1 MRMAIT
7 SREITLLGAAI
18 FAASVAAV
26 SASAQDLG
34 VNTSCLNGSVAGND
48 YAELSSNFRESI
60 WDTKAGV
67 QLVSDTTHLTIKVID
82 AFNNDACEQTADM
95 NTRCSFRLNA
105 GNEFTIKVSNEA
117 FSARSGYRLC
127 AF

>member
-1 MRMAIT
+1 MKLVIT
-7 SREITLLGAAI
+7 SREITLLGAVI

-34 VNTSCLNGSVAGND
+34 VNTSCLSGSVASND

-67 QLVSDTTHLTIKVID
+67 QLVSDTTQLTITVID
-82 AFNNDACEQTADM
+82 AFNNDVCEQTADM
-95 NTRCSFRLNA
+95 KTRCSFKLNA

-117 FSARSGYRLC
+117 FSVRSGYRLC

>member
-1 MRMAIT
+1 MKMVIG
-7 SREITLLGAAI
+7 SRKMSVLGAAV
-18 FAASVAAV
+18 FAVSVAAV

-34 VNTSCLNGSVAGND
+34 VNTSCLSGMVEGND

-67 QLVSDTTHLTIKVID
+67 QLVSDTTHLTITVID
-82 AFNNDACEQTADM
+82 AFNNDVCEQTADM
-95 NTRCSFRLNA
+95 KTRCAFKLSG

-117 FSARSGYRLC
+117 FSVRSGYRLC